1 MLRSGILVVGLVLAG
16 LAVTGAQAPADAERA
31 LRAAIEA
38 EMIRGDVTAAVAE
51 FRRLAQGTDRT
62 VAAEALLRLA
72 RRQAIQ
78 GDAGARATYER
89 VRRDFADQPTAVAE
103 AVARLTALDEE
114 QSSAQHRL
122 VWDEAIDLWG
132 GVSAD
137 GRWLSFVD
145 WETGDLGVRDLTT
158 GQNRRVT
165 NYGGY
170 DAAQGEVEANVIS
183 PDGRRVAF
191 VWDHFDNSLA
201 AQGLF
206 ELRVI
211 DADGSNQRTV
221 LRSPDHAYLE
231 SQAWSPDGSWIALL
245 VDRSLGDAQRPRQS
259 KPGGDVMVV
268 RADGRGERVLA
279 SYDDLHPWRL
289 RYSPDGRWISY
300 DLREGSQVPGRGTSR
315 QVAIVAADGSGPPVT
330 LLEGAANMG
339 WSPDGRYV
347 IYSRERMGTSELY
360 AEAFTN
366 GRLSGAP
373 IRLKTSGD
381 IGDPMGM
388 TSDGR
393 LYYGI
398 TRRTADAMLSGF
410 DPATGRVADLQF
422 IRPVVG
428 QVGTR
433 GVGAPRFS
441 PDGHQLA
448 MVTGASTIA
457 IRDVASGAER
467 VVLPALPDIR
477 ALRWAPDGRA
487 LFLTGSDGEPGI
499 FRVDLA
505 TQVTTLEARVQSP
518 VLAISPD
525 GGTIYYRG
533 GVVGSPAVVARNR
546 RTGAVTEVAKWT
558 GAVFEIALSPDGS
571 KLAITGANRLAFV
584 DLKTG
589 ESVVRWQYSGTGNGR
604 VREGD
609 WTADGTRFVTH
620 YFGPNSEREI
630 WTVPVADREIIRVPM
645 DGRFMGVSVSPNGRR
660 LATMRVANVSQL
672 WVLENFL
679 PADSR

>member
-1 MLRSGILVVGLVLAG
+1 
-16 LAVTGAQAPADAERA
+16 
-31 LRAAIEA
+31 
-38 EMIRGDVTAAVAE
+38 
-51 FRRLAQGTDRT
+51 
-62 VAAEALLRLA
+62 LLRLA

-78 GDAGARATYER
+78 GDAGARDTYER

-103 AVARLTALDEE
+103 AAARLAALDEE
-114 QSSAQHRL
+114 QNGAQHRL

-145 WETGDLGVRDLTT
+145 WETGDLGIRDLTT

-170 DAAQGEVEANVIS
+170 DVAEGEVEANIIS

-191 VWDHFDNSLA
+191 VWDYFDNGLA
-201 AQGLF
+201 AKGLF

-211 DADGSNQRTV
+211 DADGENERTV
-221 LRSPDHAYLE
+221 LRSPDYSYLE
-231 SQAWSPDGSWIALL
+231 SQAWSPDGSWIAVL
-245 VDRSLGDAQRPRQS
+245 VTRSLGEAQRPRAS

-268 RADGRGERVLA
+268 RADGRDERVLA
-279 SYDDLHPWRL
+279 SHDDVDPWRL
-289 RYSPDGRWISY
+289 RYSPDGKWISY
-300 DLREGSQVPGRGTSR
+300 DLRERSQVPGRGNVHR
-315 QVAIVAADGSGPPVT
+315 IVAVRADGSGGPPVT
-330 LLEGAANMG
+330 LVDGAANMG

-360 AEAFTN
+360 AQSFTN
-366 GRLSGAP
+366 GRLSGTA

-388 TSDGR
+388 TPDGR
-393 LYYGI
+393 LFYGSI
-398 TRRTADAMLSGF
+398 RRTADAMLGGF
-410 DPATGRVADLQF
+410 DPETGRLADLQF
-422 IRPVVG
+422 LRPVIG
-428 QVGTR
+428 QVGQR
-433 GVGAPRFS
+433 GVGVPRFS
-441 PDGHQLA
+441 PDGRQLA

-487 LFLTGSDGEPGI
+487 LFLSGSDGEPGI

-518 VLAISPD
+518 VLAIAPD

-533 GVVGSPAVVARNR
+533 GVAGSPSIVAQNR
-546 RTGAVTEVAKWT
+546 RTGASTEVARWT
-558 GAVFEIALSPDGS
+558 GAVFEIAVSPDGS
-571 KLAITGANRLAFV
+571 KLAITGAGGLTFV

-620 YFGPNSEREI
+620 YFGPDNAREI
-630 WTVPVADREIIRVPM
+630 WTVPVDDRDITRVPM
-645 DGRFMGVSVSPNGRR
+645 DGRFMGVSISPDGRR
-660 LATMRVANVSQL
+660 LATMRVASVSQL

-679 PADSR
+679 PTDSR